1 MKSGECKSGAK
12 MEAGKKD
19 IGEKGKGGGHQV
31 NGVAN
36 MVSQE
41 YKR

>member
-1 MKSGECKSGAK
+1 MKAVSVNQAQRWKRE
-12 MEAGKKD
+12 KKD